1 VNQFEYIS
9 PRTIEEALKIL
20 KKEKLNSALIAGC
33 SNVLPNIRD
42 KKWDSKLLVNI
53 MDITELN
60 YINKKGNKI
69 CIGATTTITDLF
81 NSEIISKEF
90 KILHQAAQEFADPI
104 IRNRATVGGNLANAS
119 PAADLATPFLALGA
133 LLKVESAEK
142 KREIL
147 LQDFFIGP
155 GKTVLNAEEMISG
168 IEFEN
173 NFQNRNGYFIKL
185 GLRKAM
191 TISVATV
198 AVTLKVEEERIGNIR
213 IAMGSVAPIPIR
225 LNLTEMFLKNKEVNN
240 RLIEKAVKIVRE
252 EINPIS
258 DIRASVEYRR
268 YVSGILFKRAFKK
281 LLPSYI
287 NL

>member
-1 VNQFEYIS
+1 MAQFEYIS
-9 PRTIEEALKIL
+9 PQSKEEALKIL
-20 KKEKLNSALIAGC
+20 KKEKLNSALLAGC

-42 KKWDSKLLVNI
+42 KKWNSKLLVNI
-53 MDITELN
+53 MDIAELN

-69 CIGATTTITDLF
+69 CIGATTTITDLCD
-81 NSEIISKEF
+81 SEIISKEF
-90 KILHQAAQEFADPI
+90 NILHQAAQEFADPI
-104 IRNRATVGGNLANAS
+104 IRNRATVGGNLANGS
-119 PAADLATPFLALGA
+119 PAADLATPLLALGA
-133 LLKVESAEK
+133 LLKVESSEE

-155 GKTVLNAEEMISG
+155 GKTALHAEEMISG

-173 NFQNRNGYFIKL
+173 NSQNKNGYFIKL

-198 AVTLKVEEERIGNIR
+198 AVNLKVEEKRIDNIR
-213 IAMGSVAPIPIR
+213 IAMGSVAPTPIR

-240 RLIEKAVKIVRE
+240 LLIEKAVKIVRN

-258 DIRASVEYRR
+258 DIRASAGYRR
-268 YVSGILFKRAFKK
+268 YISGILFKRAFKK